1 MSGEETDRPPER
13 ERAQAHRLPE
23 RDRPWMMRTYAGHS
37 TARASN
43 ELYRRNLEKGQ
54 TGLSVAFDLPTQTG
68 YDPDDEL
75 ARGEVGKVGVP
86 VAHRGDMEALMEG
99 IPLGEMN
106 TSMTINAT
114 AAWLLALYIV
124 AAEAQGVPQE
134 RLQGT
139 TQNDII
145 KEFLARGTYAFPPAP
160 SMRLIADTIAY
171 TVEHVPKWNP
181 INICSYHLQ
190 EAGATPVQEIAY
202 AMSNAIAVLDAV
214 QERMGA
220 LPGGPGSAG
229 APPGDPARIVQD
241 SAGAPPEDPG
251 RLARDSAGTSAGD
264 HDPIARVFGRIS
276 FFVNAGV
283 RFVEEHAK
291 LRAMGILW
299 EELGRERYG
308 VTDPKLLRLRYGV
321 QVNSLGLTEAQPENN
336 VQRIVLEALAVT
348 IGRDAR
354 ARAIQ
359 LPAWNEALGLPRPWD
374 QQWSLRIQ
382 QVLAYETDILEYP
395 DIFEGSKVME
405 GLVAELLEGARA
417 EMAVVAEHGGAVE
430 AVPYMKGA
438 LVDSHRERLRRIETG
453 EQTVVGQNRFAE
465 SEESPLTADAQGGI
479 LVVDPEVEAQQIEA
493 LRRWRSR
500 REEDAVDGALV
511 ELARVASDPRE
522 SLMPS
527 TIAAARAGATTGEW
541 AATLRGVFGSYRAPT
556 GVGEASAPA
565 EAVDADGDVGAGAGA
580 AAMELA
586 QLREQVAALTER
598 LGRRPKILVGK
609 PGLDGHSNGAEQI
622 AVRARD
628 AGMDVV
634 YEGIRLTPAQIAAS
648 ALQEGVH
655 VIGLSILS
663 GSHRELI
670 PAVLDALR
678 EAGVTAPVVV
688 GGIIP
693 EQDVAPLQEAGVA
706 AVYTPK
712 DFDLTRIVRDIV
724 ELVGERNAAVAS
736 V

>member
-1 MSGEETDRPPER
+1 MGATRPYNACMDEIRNP
-13 ERAQAHRLPE
+13 RLPE

-37 TARASN
+37 TAKASN
-43 ELYRRNLEKGQ
+43 ELYRRNLQKGQ

-75 ARGEVGKVGVP
+75 AHGEVGKVGVP
-86 VAHRGDMEALMEG
+86 VSHRGDMAALMDG

-124 AAEAQGVPQE
+124 AAEEQGVSQE
-134 RLQGT
+134 LLQGT
-139 TQNDII
+139 TQNDIV
-145 KEFLARGTYAFPPAP
+145 KEFLARGTYAFGPAP
-160 SMRLIADTIAY
+160 SLRLIADMIAY

-214 QERMGA
+214 RERVPAERMG
-220 LPGGPGSAG
+220 
-229 APPGDPARIVQD
+229 Q
-241 SAGAPPEDPG
+241 
-251 RLARDSAGTSAGD
+251 
-264 HDPIARVFGRIS
+264 VFGRIS

-308 VTDPKLLRLRYGV
+308 VSDPKHLRFRYGV

-348 IGRDAR
+348 LGRGAR
-354 ARAIQ
+354 ARAMQ

-395 DIFEGSKVME
+395 DIFEGSHVMD
-405 GLVAELLEGARA
+405 GLVAELLDGARA
-417 EMAVVAEHGGAVE
+417 EMAIVAEHGGAVE

-438 LVDSHRERLRRIETG
+438 LVDAHRERIQRIESG
-453 EQTVVGQNRFAE
+453 EQTVVGQNRFTE
-465 SEESPLTADAQGGI
+465 TEDSPLTAGGDGGI
-479 LVVDPEVEAQQIEA
+479 LVVDPAVEAEQMQA
-493 LRRWRSR
+493 VRRWRSER
-500 REEDAVDGALV
+500 DQAAVDTALA
-511 ELARVASDPRE
+511 ELARVATLADEPAGDGAATGAGSE
-522 SLMPS
+522 TENLMIP

-541 AATLRGVFGSYRAPT
+541 ARTLREVFGSYRAPT
-556 GVGEASAPA
+556 GVGEAAPA
-565 EAVDADGDVGAGAGA
+565 SGDLQLS
-580 AAMELA
+580 EL
-586 QLREQVAALTER
+586 RDRVATLSES

-648 ALQEGVH
+648 ARQEGVH

-670 PAVLDALR
+670 PAVIDALR
-678 EAGVTAPVVV
+678 DAGVSAPVVV

-693 EQDVAPLQEAGVA
+693 DQDVAPLKQAGVA

-712 DFDLTRIVRDIV
+712 DFDITEIVSDIV
-724 ELVGERNAAVAS
+724 ELVAADAERSRSDAPATVA
-736 V
+736 